1 MYNAIIEAR
10 FASEQ
15 QDIILVL
22 YKGDEDNIIEEYIE
36 SGSIQHKTLV
46 DAGWNNE
53 KIVDCTADF
62 KRQQTNVV
70 RENLKQAAR
79 GVYKEE
85 IDKVTSELARM
96 RKQILE
102 AQIIHKQKTSKYHKE
117 IVQAELLTKR
127 KKEEGL
133 TRLAYLNKVEADFSN
148 KVKSMN
154 EFISKTIPTDDIEY
168 SLTNII
174 EFLKVMNTSDEAL
187 KIIKNKSD
195 KTKNSKSLLTALK
208 HLI

>member
-1 MYNAIIEAR
+1 MYNDIIEAR
-10 FASEQ
+10 FTSEQ
-15 QDIILVL
+15 QDIILIL
-22 YKGDEDNIIEEYIE
+22 YKPDEGGIIEEYIE
-36 SGSIQHKTLV
+36 SGSVQHKMLA
-46 DAGWNNE
+46 DAGWDNE
-53 KIVDCTADF
+53 KIVDCTANF
-62 KRQQTNVV
+62 KRHQTNAV

-85 IDKVTSELARM
+85 LDKVTSELASM

-102 AQIIHKQKTSKYHKE
+102 AQIIHKQKTSKYYKE

-133 TRLAYLNKVEADFSN
+133 TRLAYLNKVEVDFSN

-187 KIIKNKSD
+187 NIIRSKSD
-195 KTKNSKSLLTALK
+195 KTKNSKSLLAALK

>member
-1 MYNAIIEAR
+1 
-10 FASEQ
+10 
-15 QDIILVL
+15 
-22 YKGDEDNIIEEYIE
+22 
-36 SGSIQHKTLV
+36 
-46 DAGWNNE
+46 
-53 KIVDCTADF
+53 
-62 KRQQTNVV
+62 
-70 RENLKQAAR
+70 
-79 GVYKEE
+79 
-85 IDKVTSELARM
+85 M